1 VVPGQGTAMKETP
14 HTSLVARTPED
25 LIAMVPIVIGFAP
38 TDSVVMLT
46 FEAEHCFHA
55 RVDLPDR
62 ADEVDELVE
71 ALLEPAVSN
80 GVRRVVFVF
89 FADHPGPARR
99 AWRGLRQGCR
109 EAGIQVAEALRVD
122 GERWYPLLGGDRR
135 IREAGVRYDVSAHR
149 FAAQAV
155 VDGRVT
161 HASRAAL
168 AALLDPDPARA
179 AAVAELAAG
188 RPVPAEERGE
198 GEWVDRLV
206 RRHTSEGSSPSDAE
220 VARLLPALT
229 VRPLRDAAWSSLSR
243 ASAQAHVDLWL
254 DVLRR
259 TPAPYTPPVASLL
272 GLAAWQSGHGALAWC
287 AVDRCAEVDPEYTL
301 MTYLASAL
309 THALPPSAWEPDFPW
324 DAGLSA

>member
-1 VVPGQGTAMKETP
+1 MTETP
-14 HTSLVARTPED
+14 PTSLVARTPED

-62 ADEVDELVE
+62 AEEVDDLVE
-71 ALLEPAVSN
+71 ALLEPAGRN

-89 FADHPGPARR
+89 FADHPGPVRR
-99 AWRGLRQGCR
+99 AWRGLRRGCR
-109 EAGIQVAEALRVD
+109 EAGIEVAEALRVD
-122 GERWYPLLGGDRR
+122 GERWYPLTGGDRG
-135 IREAGVRYDVSAHR
+135 IREEGVRYDVSAHR

-161 HASRAAL
+161 HASRDEL
-168 AALLDPDPARA
+168 AAQLDPDPART
-179 AAVAELAAG
+179 AAVAELAAAL
-188 RPVPAEERGE
+188 PVPAEERSE

-206 RRHTSEGSSPSDAE
+206 RRHTTSEGSSPSDAE
-220 VARLLPALT
+220 VARLLRALT
-229 VRPLRDAAWSSLSR
+229 VQPLRDTAWSSLSR
-243 ASAQAHVDLWL
+243 ATAQAHVDLWI

-287 AVDRCAEVDPEYTL
+287 AVDRCAEVDPDYTL
-301 MTYLASAL
+301 MTYLAFAL
-309 THALPPSAWEPDFPW
+309 THALPPTAWEPDFPW
-324 DAGLSA
+324 DTGLTA

>member
-1 VVPGQGTAMKETP
+1 MNETP

-38 TDSVVMLT
+38 SDSVVMLT
-46 FEAEHCFHA
+46 FEATHCFHA

-62 ADEVDELVE
+62 ADEVDDLVE
-71 ALLEPAVSN
+71 ALLEPALRN

-89 FADHPGPARR
+89 CADHPGRVR
-99 AWRGLRQGCR
+99 WAWRGLRDGCR
-109 EAGIQVAEALRVD
+109 EAGIDVAEALRVD
-122 GERWYPLLGGDRR
+122 GVRWYPLLGGDQR

-161 HASRAAL
+161 HGSRDEL
-168 AALLDPDPARA
+168 AALLDADPVRT
-179 AAVAELAAG
+179 AAVARLAAELPDPG
-188 RPVPAEERGE
+188 EECGE

-206 RRHTSEGSSPSDAE
+206 RRHTAQASSPSDEE
-220 VARLLPALT
+220 VARLLRALSANPSPD
-229 VRPLRDAAWSSLSR
+229 VAWSSLAR
-243 ASAQAHVDLWL
+243 ATAQAHVDLWL

-259 TPAPYTPPVASLL
+259 TPTPFTPPVASLL

-287 AVDRCAEVDPEYTL
+287 AVDRCAEVDPDYRL

-309 THALPPSAWEPDFPW
+309 TDALPPSAWGPDFPW

>member
-1 VVPGQGTAMKETP
+1 MTEIPQ
-14 HTSLVARTPED
+14 TSLVARTPED

-38 TDSVVMLT
+38 SDSVVMLT
-46 FEAEHCFHA
+46 FEATHCFHA
-55 RVDLPDR
+55 RVDLPAR
-62 ADEVDELVE
+62 PDEVDELVD
-71 ALLEPAVSN
+71 ALLEPALRN
-80 GVRRVVFVF
+80 GVRRVVFVLY
-89 FADHPGPARR
+89 ADHPAPARR
-99 AWRGLRQGCR
+99 AWRGLRSGCR
-109 EAGIQVAEALRVD
+109 GAGIEVVEALRVD

-135 IREAGVRYDVSAHR
+135 IRENGVRYDISAHR

-161 HASRAAL
+161 HASRDAL
-168 AALLDPDPARA
+168 AALLDPDPART
-179 AAVAELAAG
+179 AAVAELAAALPDPG
-188 RPVPAEERGE
+188 EERVE

-206 RRHTSEGSSPSDAE
+206 RRHTAEGSSPSDEE
-220 VARLLPALT
+220 VARLLRALSMT
-229 VRPLRDAAWSSLSR
+229 PLRDAASSSLAR

-259 TPAPYTPPVASLL
+259 TPAPFTPPVASML

-287 AVDRCAEVDPEYTL
+287 AVDRCAEVDPDYRL

-309 THALPPSAWEPDFPW
+309 THALPPSVWEPDLPW